1 MVAINFQAANYEPA
15 SNPDPIPA
23 AWYTAFIVE
32 SDLKQAGATAKDPNG
47 QYYAFVFEVC
57 EGPYK
62 GRKVFANY
70 NVVNVNQQ
78 AVDIAY
84 KDLASLYRA
93 IGAEHE
99 NITNTE
105 QLHNR
110 PMEIKVGIQAAR
122 GDYDASNNIKSG
134 GYRPVGAGATAAP
147 SAPPPV
153 APPVAPPAAAPA
165 AARAPRA
172 HAQHAVRARDARAR
186 RAQSLAADT
195 SAERGWLARIELAQ
209 QRHPRDTG
217 LQYLAGKACMNRQLW
232 GKARRP
238 LEQTAS
244 ASVLPGAARVRLGCH
259 PAWVGSCRADRLQPL
274 RWAQLGDRGGAGAR
288 RCGRRRRPPR
298 ARAGCG
304 RWRAGRPAAWPALR
318 RGGTRR
324 RTGCPPTPGARG
336 HGRRTSGGRA
346 RGSRSCR
353 HRARP

>member
-134 GYRPVGAGATAAP
+134 GYRPVGAGAAAAP

-153 APPVAPPAAAPA
+153 APPAAPLVAPPAAAPA
-165 AARAPRA
+165 
-172 HAQHAVRARDARAR
+172 
-186 RAQSLAADT
+186 
-195 SAERGWLARIELAQ
+195 
-209 QRHPRDTG
+209 
-217 LQYLAGKACMNRQLW
+217 
-232 GKARRP
+232 
-238 LEQTAS
+238 
-244 ASVLPGAARVRLGCH
+244 
-259 PAWVGSCRADRLQPL
+259 
-274 RWAQLGDRGGAGAR
+274 
-288 RCGRRRRPPR
+288 
-298 ARAGCG
+298 
-304 RWRAGRPAAWPALR
+304 PAAPPVAAPPPAAPPAPPAA
-318 RGGTRR
+318 
-324 RTGCPPTPGARG
+324 PPTAPAAPPPAAPPAAPPPVAPAPPPTTAPSPAAPAAPEPAPAAPPAAPPAAAAGIPDAPWEG
-336 HGRRTSGGRA
+336 QPA
-346 RGSRSCR
+346 Q
-353 HRARP
+353 